1 MSRHAILAACV
12 AGLAL
17 PAAAQDAASFGVE
30 AGVSTLG
37 IYAGPNLRISD
48 TLRLRVP
55 LYFGT
60 LSRDVDYEGNTVR
73 GDVSVRSAAVMA
85 DYHFGGGGF
94 RISAG
99 LSAGGYD
106 FGGSITNPTI
116 DGRTYPGSYT
126 ATLEQDRAVAPVIAV
141 GYSGAINR
149 SFGAVAELGV
159 RVSSL
164 SLSTTGQ
171 EALPPADLAAFD
183 ADIAEINADLDDMRL
198 IPFLTLGFVYRF

>member
-1 MSRHAILAACV
+1 MSRHCILAACL
-12 AGLAL
+12 AALAL
-17 PAAAQDAASFGVE
+17 PVAAQEAGSFGVE
-30 AGVSTLG
+30 TGVSTLG
-37 IYAGPNLRISD
+37 IYAAPNFRLSD

-55 LYFGT
+55 LFFGT
-60 LSRDVDYEGNTVR
+60 LSRDVDYEGNTLN
-73 GDVSVRSAAVMA
+73 GEVSVRSAAVMA

-94 RISAG
+94 RVSAG

-106 FGGSITNPTI
+106 FGGSIADPTI

-126 ATLEQDRAVAPVIAV
+126 ATLEQDRSLAPVISV

-159 RVSSL
+159 RLSGL

-183 ADIAEINADLDDMRL
+183 ADIAEINADLADMGL